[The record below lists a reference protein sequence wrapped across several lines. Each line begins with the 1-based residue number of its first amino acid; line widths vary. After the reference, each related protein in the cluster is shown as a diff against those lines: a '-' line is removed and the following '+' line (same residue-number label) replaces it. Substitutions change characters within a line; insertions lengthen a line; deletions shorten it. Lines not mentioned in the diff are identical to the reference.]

1 LLDHALAATFEDF
14 LRTRRG
20 SDDSFVRDGL
30 RWLHTPS
37 GALAPGSPATRDA
50 CAIART
56 LATAAWSDMSLAFSL
71 WCHRMVIEYFRAA
84 NGDEDSD
91 HDGFPPGGTRVAEQ
105 GEWLA
110 RLERADAVGSSG
122 LAAAMAH
129 YVGGAPLP
137 IRAALRAR
145 ERFELTGHLRWAS
158 NLFPDEFVLI
168 TAADA
173 GPNGKVIVILPAG
186 RAGLEVE
193 TCPVLLDLQATAS
206 SSVKLT
212 ATLVE
217 PTEILATDFDRFV
230 RTVRPAFLLYQASFC
245 WGLAARA
252 LCEANALIGKGTN
265 EVFASE
271 LRANNSECDRV
282 EERII
287 ENLAAPVTT
296 GAGPEIVEP
305 RLSAARLA
313 GAASRL
319 ECKLAGGAGY
329 TSCSATARRFREAAF
344 LPIQSPTEGQ
354 LLWELSRH
362 GRSDLSR

>member
-1 LLDHALAATFEDF
+1 LAPALLDHVLAATFEDF
-14 LRTRRG
+14 LQTRRG
-20 SDDSFVRDGL
+20 SDGSFVRDGL
-30 RWLHTPS
+30 RWLHGPS
-37 GALAPGSPATRDA
+37 GALAHGSPATHNA

-84 NGDEDSD
+84 NGDEDSVA
-91 HDGFPPGGTRVAEQ
+91 HGGGRDAEQ
-105 GEWLA
+105 SEWLA

-122 LAAAMAH
+122 LAAAMAN

-145 ERFELTGHLRWAS
+145 DRVEITGHLRWAS

-193 TCPVLLDLQATAS
+193 NHPVLLDLQATAS
-206 SSVKLT
+206 SSVNLT

-252 LCEANALIGKGTN
+252 LSEANALIGKGMN

-271 LRANNSECDRV
+271 LREHNSECDRV
-282 EERII
+282 EEGIL

-296 GAGPEIVEP
+296 GAGREIVEL

-319 ECKLAGGAGY
+319 ESKLAGGAGY
-329 TSCSATARRFREAAF
+329 TACSDTARRFREAAF

-354 LLWELSRH
+354 LLWELSRQ
-362 GRSDLSR
+362 GRAI

>member
-1 LLDHALAATFEDF
+1 LSAALLDHVLAATFEDF

-20 SDDSFVRDGL
+20 SDGSFVRDGL

-71 WCHRMVIEYFRAA
+71 WCHRMVIEYLRAA
-84 NGDEDSD
+84 NGDQ
-91 HDGFPPGGTRVAEQ
+91 DGCPHGGGRDDEQ
-105 GEWLA
+105 REWLG
-110 RLERADAVGSSG
+110 RLERAYAVGSSG

-129 YVGGAPLP
+129 YVGGGPLP

-145 ERFELTGHLRWAS
+145 ERFELTGTLRWAS

-193 TCPVLLDLQATAS
+193 KHPVLLDLQATAS
-206 SSVKLT
+206 SSVNLR

-217 PTEILATDFDRFV
+217 STEILATDFDRFV

-271 LRANNSECDRV
+271 LRANNSERDRI
-282 EERII
+282 EEGIL

-296 GAGPEIVEP
+296 GAGREIVEL

-319 ECKLAGGAGY
+319 ESKLAGGAGY

-354 LLWELSRH
+354 LLWELSSH
-362 GRSDLSR
+362 ARSELSR

>member
-1 LLDHALAATFEDF
+1 LAAALLDHALAATFEDF

-20 SDDSFVRDGL
+20 SDDSFVREGL

-37 GALAPGSPATRDA
+37 GALAPGSPATCDA

-71 WCHRMVIEYFRAA
+71 WCHRIVIEYFKAA
-84 NGDEDSD
+84 NS
-91 HDGFPPGGTRVAEQ
+91 DGFPSDSSRGAEQ
-105 GEWLA
+105 EKWLA

-129 YVGGAPLP
+129 YVGGVPMP
-137 IRAALRAR
+137 IRAALRAGGQV
-145 ERFELTGHLRWAS
+145 ELTGQLRWAS

-173 GPNGKVIVILPAG
+173 GPKGKVIVIVPAG
-186 RAGLEVE
+186 RAGLAID
-193 TCPVLLDLQATAS
+193 PPPALLDLQATAS

-217 PTEILATDFDRFV
+217 PTEILAADFNRFV
-230 RTVRPAFLLYQASFC
+230 RMVRPAFLLYQASFC

-252 LCEANALIGKGTN
+252 LCEATALIGKGTN
-265 EVFASE
+265 EVFASG
-271 LRANNSECDRV
+271 LRANIGERDRI
-282 EERII
+282 EEAIVA
-287 ENLAAPVTT
+287 NLAVPLTN
-296 GAGPEIVEP
+296 GAGREIVEL

-319 ECKLAGGAGY
+319 ESKLAGGAGY
-329 TSCSATARRFREAAF
+329 TACSDTARRFREAAF

-354 LLWELSRH
+354 LLWELSRQ
-362 GRSDLSR
+362 GRAI

>member
-1 LLDHALAATFEDF
+1 LAAALIDHVLAATFEGF
-14 LRTRRG
+14 VQAHRG
-20 SDDSFVRDGL
+20 VDDSFVRDGL
-30 RWLHTPS
+30 RWLHSPL

-71 WCHRMVIEYFRAA
+71 WCHRMVIEYFKAA
-84 NGDEDSD
+84 NGD
-91 HDGFPPGGTRVAEQ
+91 GFPSNSSRGAEQ
-105 GEWLA
+105 ERWLA
-110 RLERADAVGSSG
+110 RLECADAVGSSG

-129 YVGGAPLP
+129 YVGGVPMP
-137 IRAALRAR
+137 IRAALRAGGQV
-145 ERFELTGHLRWAS
+145 ELTGQLRWAS

-173 GPNGKVIVILPAG
+173 GPNGKVIVIVPAG
-186 RAGLEVE
+186 RAGLAID
-193 TCPVLLDLQATAS
+193 PPPALLDLQATAS
-206 SSVKLT
+206 SSVQLT
-212 ATLVE
+212 AALVE

-252 LCEANALIGKGTN
+252 LCEATTLIGKGTN
-265 EVFASE
+265 EVFASG
-271 LRANNSECDRV
+271 LRANIGERDRI
-282 EERII
+282 EEEIVA
-287 ENLAAPVTT
+287 NLAAPATT
-296 GAGPEIVEP
+296 GAGREIVEL

-319 ECKLAGGAGY
+319 ESKLAGGAGY

-362 GRSDLSR
+362 GRSELSR